1 MNKKLLAVAVAG
13 ALAAPG
19 IALAQSSVTIS
30 GVFKL
35 SVEGLKISNA
45 SAARAGTNTSYT
57 RIADDS
63 SRIIFSVTEDLGAGL
78 SAIGQHDVRFKV
90 DDSGNQTSFANVG
103 GGIPAGNTFVGL
115 RSKQWGQ
122 IIFGRRDVH
131 YVNTESYIALKGDLR
146 MDPTSL
152 LSHIGTT
159 AIANAS
165 RTQNIMHYTTP
176 NWGGF
181 TAIVGYST
189 NAVGADSDIGSTV
202 RKGNAWVLNP
212 NFEGRNFQIGYS
224 YWRSRADGTTSGA
237 AACPAAGG
245 VATGGTV
252 TATGAVTANCLLPG
266 AGFGSSSAV
275 NQRGDRIYGSYRW
288 GGFYIGG
295 AWDKSKLSND
305 VAGVETNNRTAWSIP
320 AGYTWGPHEI
330 HGHYTE
336 AKNDKATVA
345 DDKAKMYALSYAYS
359 LSKRTAVAVSYG
371 QIKNGDLATYN
382 FFTSTS
388 LGDASG
394 TVLPGEDP
402 KLWGLTIRHAF

>member
-13 ALAAPG
+13 VLAAPG
-19 IALAQSSVTIS
+19 VALAQSSVTIS

-35 SVEGLKISNA
+35 SVEGLKISGA
-45 SAARAGTNTSYT
+45 QPVRAGTNTSYT
-57 RIADDS
+57 RLADDS
-63 SRIIFSVTEDLGAGL
+63 SRIIFAVTEDLGAGL
-78 SAIGQHDVRFKV
+78 SAIGQLDIRFKM
-90 DDSGNQTSFANVG
+90 DDGGSPGAIPNVG
-103 GGIPAGNTFVGL
+103 GSIPAGNTWVGI
-115 RSKQWGQ
+115 RGKQWGQ

-152 LSHIGTT
+152 LSHINGV

-189 NAVGADSDIGSTV
+189 NPSAADSDIGSNI
-202 RKGNAWVLNP
+202 RKGSAWVVNP
-212 NFEGRNFQIGYS
+212 NFEGRNFQVGYS
-224 YWRSRADGTTSGA
+224 YWRSKPDGGLAPSA
-237 AACPAAGG
+237 AQ
-245 VATGGTV
+245 
-252 TATGAVTANCLLPG
+252 
-266 AGFGSSSAV
+266 
-275 NQRGDRIYGSYRW
+275 NQRGDRLYGSYKW

-295 AWDKSKLSND
+295 AWDKSKLEN
-305 VAGVETNNRTAWSIP
+305 VTAATTTLAGKRTAWSIP

-336 AKNDKATVA
+336 AKDNKATA
-345 DDKAKMYALSYAYS
+345 FDDKAKMWALSYAYN
-359 LSKRTAVAVSYG
+359 LSKRTAIALSYG
-371 QIKNGDLATYN
+371 QIKNSGDAVTGGASYN

-388 LGDASG
+388 LGDAAG
-394 TVLPGEDP
+394 AVLPGEDP
-402 KLWGLTIRHAF
+402 RLWGLTVRHAF